1 MEVEEVPAVEEVEV
15 ESEEM
20 VFEEETPQMRGVAI

>member
-20 VFEEETPQMRGVAI
+20 FFEEETPQMRGVAN